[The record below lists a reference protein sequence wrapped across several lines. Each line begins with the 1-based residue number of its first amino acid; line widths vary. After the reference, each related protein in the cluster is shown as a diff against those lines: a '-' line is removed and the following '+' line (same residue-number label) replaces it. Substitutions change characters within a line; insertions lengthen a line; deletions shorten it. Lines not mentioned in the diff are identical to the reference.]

1 MGGFSL
7 TVSWYSGW
15 HEITPANAN
24 MKMSGLRRLNSKRVP
39 RAGGEGHYLPFIRL
53 TVPICCSQCESSE
66 HLHKL
71 NTITCLYED
80 SWPEAP
86 NTAES
91 CAFRSGRSLI
101 QTHLHEKIQRFI
113 KFHPSLKGSF
123 KVEPAFPIHL
133 QAWGIILITIL
144 IASLPLKVVIP
155 SKAMFDIRLSSLSL
169 LQMGISLKCPL
180 LSHLRLHTAS

>member
-1 MGGFSL
+1 MKSHLLMPTWKWVVCVGSTARERQEQGGR
-7 TVSWYSGW
+7 V
-15 HEITPANAN
+15 ITCHLLDWLCQYAAAN
-24 MKMSGLRRLNSKRVP
+24 MSHLN
-39 RAGGEGHYLPFIRL
+39 
-53 TVPICCSQCESSE
+53 TCT
-66 HLHKL
+66 
-71 NTITCLYED
+71 NWDTITCLYED
-80 SWPEAP
+80 SWPDAP

-133 QAWGIILITIL
+133 QAWGIILIAIL

-155 SKAMFDIRLSSLSL
+155 SKAMFDIRLSSLSS